1 MFELYWY
8 AKLFEMHIFKSS
20 FIVVNNQNSCYSF
33 DLVETEKSTN
43 ISYFNIYH
51 ISKAANSEWFCI
63 LIKLLCR
70 FDDFRFAIN
79 SWFIFD
85 MIGHIIC
92 YLLFFLY
99 LRNAG
104 KCFLYS
110 IFYLVIYLKIFLVL
124 VIFIH
129 DSFSFIK
136 LPSTMWR

>member
-1 MFELYWY
+1 MIKIFECLNYIVIQNY
-8 AKLFEMHIFKSS
+8 FKCNILKSS

-85 MIGHIIC
+85 MIGHTIC

-104 KCFLYS
+104 KCSLYS
-110 IFYLVIYLKIFLVL
+110 IFYHVIYLKILKSCVCH
-124 VIFIH
+124 IY
-129 DSFSFIK
+129 
-136 LPSTMWR
+136 TW